1 MRPGGWTCAKTPFW
15 SGPCRA
21 RQWRT
26 RRSSVRRTRGAS
38 SGCRRGSSSKIVTA
52 QLRRA
57 AAAGLLLP
65 QRCWTAGRAGAARGR
80 SVSRRQPRIGVDAV
94 AAGSAQP
101 GLGGGHRRLVLGTQ
115 FHVEPHL
122 AIGQM
127 SARHGCSLLG
137 DIPEHPTN
145 AGSATI
151 TGREALAGIAAH
163 R

>member
-1 MRPGGWTCAKTPFW
+1 MPAQQFLEDRY
-15 SGPCRA
+15 R
-21 RQWRT
+21 
-26 RRSSVRRTRGAS
+26 
-38 SGCRRGSSSKIVTA
+38 A

-57 AAAGLLLP
+57 LQQRDYFFLEDAG
-65 QRCWTAGRAGAARGR
+65 QRIGAAPPADGPFRG
-80 SVSRRQPRIGVDAV
+80 RQPRIGFDAV
-94 AAGSAQP
+94 AAGGAQP

-137 DIPEHPTN
+137 GIPEHPTN